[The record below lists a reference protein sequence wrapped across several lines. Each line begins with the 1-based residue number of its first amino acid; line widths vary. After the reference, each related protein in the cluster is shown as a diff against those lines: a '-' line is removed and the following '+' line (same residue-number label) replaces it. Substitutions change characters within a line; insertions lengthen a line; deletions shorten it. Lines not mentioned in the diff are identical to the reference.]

1 MHTCTDRFSVL
12 SFYTQGRYL
21 RMSVLELAMNVTA
34 AIHHRHYHHHHHH
47 RHHRH
52 LLTPRRRYEVTR
64 AGQNRQAQPQLCCR
78 WFIVSGGGGGEG
90 HQVKVRVSVTPHLVP
105 PTPPPPP
112 PPRPAL
118 PNPFFAPSSLQTVSA
133 KQVETLRYVAKL
145 RSGSRIKPQ
154 CFRQPTPYHRIY
166 HTMFP
171 LSYLI
176 STYHLPHLRIYDPYM
191 RINNKLHA
199 TAAFHF
205 HFHFHPP
212 PIGLAS
218 LPNPPIHTV
227 DELASL
233 LRRGRGWVSG
243 GSGNGKGRGGEGR
256 GAH

>member
-1 MHTCTDRFSVL
+1 
-12 SFYTQGRYL
+12 
-21 RMSVLELAMNVTA
+21 MNVTA

-105 PTPPPPP
+105 PTPPPP
-112 PPRPAL
+112 RPAL

-133 KQVETLRYVAKL
+133 KQIETLRYVAKL
-145 RSGSRIKPQ
+145 RSGSGIKPQ

-171 LSYLI
+171 LSYLS

-199 TAAFHF
+199 TAAC
-205 HFHFHPP
+205 HPP
-212 PIGLAS
+212 ALHRGLAHFTQLATHLI
-218 LPNPPIHTV
+218 LPTHPPTHTTV
-227 DELASL
+227 DELALLL
-233 LRRGRGWVSG
+233 LRRRGDWG
-243 GSGNGKGRGGEGR
+243 GFGKKGKGLARR
-256 GAH
+256 YVIR